1 MALLKTTIEADDI
14 ITIRTVN
21 GFEIV
26 AKFVSESASSIKVN
40 QPLLVTGASTIKE
53 SGNVK
58 VLWGKLGETFGTLG
72 DVEVNSVNIL
82 MADET
87 DETIATQYTTQ
98 VS

>member
-1 MALLKTTIEADDI
+1 MALLKDSIEADDI
-14 ITIRTVN
+14 VTIRTVQ

-26 AKFVSESASSIKVN
+26 GKFVSESSSSIKVN

-58 VLWGKLGETFGTLG
+58 VLWSKLGETFGTLG
-72 DVEVNSVNIL
+72 DVGLNSVNIL
-82 MADET
+82 MADATE
-87 DETIATQYTTQ
+87 ETIAAQYTSQ

>member
-1 MALLKTTIEADDI
+1 MALLQTSVKADDI
-14 ITIRTVN
+14 ITIRTVQ

-53 SGNVK
+53 TGELK
-58 VLWGKLGETFGTLG
+58 ALWGKLGETFGTL
-72 DVEVNSVNIL
+72 DNVEINSVNIL
-82 MADET
+82 MADAT
-87 DETIATQYTTQ
+87 DETIATQYSLQ